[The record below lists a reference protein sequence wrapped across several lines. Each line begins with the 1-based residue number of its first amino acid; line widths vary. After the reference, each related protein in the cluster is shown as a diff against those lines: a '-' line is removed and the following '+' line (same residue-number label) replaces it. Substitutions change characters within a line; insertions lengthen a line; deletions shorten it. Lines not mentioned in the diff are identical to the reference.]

1 MCEKCI
7 ELDKDIA
14 RYTELSGRTSDQL
27 ALDVI
32 AALLGKLQSRK
43 SKLHPERPDREIA
56 K

>member
-14 RYTELSGRTSDQL
+14 RYTDLSGRTTDQL

-43 SKLHPERPDREIA
+43 LKLHSERQDGEVA
-56 K
+56 E